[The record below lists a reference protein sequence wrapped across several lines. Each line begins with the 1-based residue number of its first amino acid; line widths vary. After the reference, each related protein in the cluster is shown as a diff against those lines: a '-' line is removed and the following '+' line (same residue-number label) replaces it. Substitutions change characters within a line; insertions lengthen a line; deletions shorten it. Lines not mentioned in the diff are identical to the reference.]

1 MVLEAVYEQDFL
13 DCSYGFRPGRSAHQ
27 ALEVLRE
34 GVMTMGGGW
43 VLEVDIR
50 SFFDT
55 LDHGQLRVIL
65 RKRVQDGGLLRLIG
79 KWLHAGV
86 TENGGVT
93 YPDSE
98 IGRAS
103 CRERV

>member
-27 ALEVLRE
+27 ALEVLRA
-34 GVMTMGGGW
+34 GVMTMGGGR

-65 RKRVQDGGLLRLIG
+65 RKLLQAGVLLALIG
-79 KWLHAGV
+79 KWSHAGV
-86 TENGGVT
+86 AESGGAAARHKIFDMLGFT
-93 YPDSE
+93 HF
-98 IGRAS
+98 
-103 CRERV
+103 